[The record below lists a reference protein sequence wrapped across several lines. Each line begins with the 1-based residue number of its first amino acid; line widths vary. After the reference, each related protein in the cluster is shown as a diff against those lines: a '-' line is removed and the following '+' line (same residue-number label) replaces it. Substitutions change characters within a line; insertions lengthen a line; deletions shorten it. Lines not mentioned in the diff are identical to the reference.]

1 MFTRAYYSLHQQE
14 EVAGDTSFK
23 GHTISTQPPPPC
35 QQAAMPPMNPHSVA
49 ALLARQ
55 QNSSNLFSIHGGKCY
70 LTLVNSLSRIR
81 KLVLDARMVS
91 VKRDF
96 VEEFERNMRNP
107 F

>member
-1 MFTRAYYSLHQQE
+1 MCNFFSGNFTKIFRSFEFAEPVVVLMLRQTSGIFEIIALATRANMQSIRHCRY
-14 EVAGDTSFK
+14 
-23 GHTISTQPPPPC
+23 ISGIQ
-35 QQAAMPPMNPHSVA
+35 
-49 ALLARQ
+49 
-55 QNSSNLFSIHGGKCY
+55 
-70 LTLVNSLSRIR
+70 